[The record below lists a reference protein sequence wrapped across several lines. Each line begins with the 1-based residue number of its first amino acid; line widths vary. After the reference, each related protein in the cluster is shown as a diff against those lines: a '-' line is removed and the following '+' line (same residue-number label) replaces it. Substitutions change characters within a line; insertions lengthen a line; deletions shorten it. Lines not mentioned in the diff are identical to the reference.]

1 MSGALRVSP
10 PAHLFRALW
19 PILDDTVPARQMA
32 GEVAGD
38 LPVLARQAHAVLC
51 GPPYFRVARS
61 QDVPGSGN
69 VTPFVL
75 VAEAPA
81 RPAVRR
87 AYHR

>member
-1 MSGALRVSP
+1 MSGAPSVSP
-10 PAHLFRALW
+10 PAHLFRAFW

-32 GEVAGD
+32 GEVIAD
-38 LPVLARQAHAVLC
+38 LPDLARRAHAVLC
-51 GPPYFRVARS
+51 GPPRFRIARS

-69 VTPFVL
+69 VTSHVL

-87 AYHR
+87 VYHR